1 MTLHLWPIYYSMTKI
16 VMLNED
22 LHSQMQIY
30 LELCDRYIIEIAEN
44 VEAAMYLLR
53 KMRPEILLMDY
64 DLNQFKTNGKTGV
77 DFVKKV
83 KRKYHD
89 LKVIVILDNHQKPLE
104 PEIQDNG
111 ADTVLYKPIKNRNLL
126 TNVRKLEM
134 TN

>member
-1 MTLHLWPIYYSMTKI
+1 
-16 VMLNED
+16 MLNED

-64 DLNQFKTNGKTGV
+64 DLNQFKTNGKTSV

-83 KRKYHD
+83 KRKYHN
-89 LKVIVILDNHQKPLE
+89 LKVIMILDNHQKPQE

-126 TNVRKLEM
+126 INVRKLEM

>member
-1 MTLHLWPIYYSMTKI
+1 VTLHLWPIYYSMTKI

-64 DLNQFKTNGKTGV
+64 DLNQFKTNGKTSV

-89 LKVIVILDNHQKPLE
+89 LKVIMILDNHQKPQE